1 MKVAVIK
8 IGSRISFGSIEKQ
21 NSGPAFSLFGDANE
35 NAKDIIKPSKD
46 TSGGNGEAK
55 SIINI
60 LYKGGADVTIYTKIL
75 NNDYLPEQYKFRN
88 ILNLYNSREL
98 SNNLNSENFDALI
111 VVNGNYNCFGG
122 AEDSI
127 LLDLANYNAINAF
140 NGRVFYC
147 LCDPALTLTDV
158 WKNVKSKPWAS
169 NHNESDLRIT
179 RDDIIYICQAY
190 DTEVIKNKL
199 VSQKTDNKIN
209 ICKFLHYPFEKFPA
223 LEDNNYMPDNF
234 NPEYDLLYGGTMR
247 SGRRNKKMVKFYY
260 GYSDDINVE
269 MFGKLK
275 EDELNNIRDKYFAG
289 NRSPK
294 FGQPVNYLEFCKKMN
309 SSLAHI
315 VIGDKLYEES
325 NDVPQR
331 TYESICAKVITFID
345 ADIDTAKR
353 VYGSNDFLKDFM
365 YVKDHNDVEKKINM
379 IKNDNNLRQ
388 QIIDQQLKCIFPNS
402 NAKEYCENFVNLIK
416 NNI

>member
-8 IGSRISFGSIEKQ
+8 IGSRISFGSIEKTK
-21 NSGPAFSLFGDANE
+21 SASFSLFGDHNVVE
-35 NAKDIIKPSKD
+35 DIKPCKD

-55 SIINI
+55 AIIKM
-60 LYKGGADVTIYTKIL
+60 LYDGGADVTIYTKIL
-75 NNDYLPEQYKFRN
+75 NNDYLPTEYKFKN
-88 ILNLYNSREL
+88 ILDLYTNKILETDINSQDY
-98 SNNLNSENFDALI
+98 DALI

-127 LLDLANYNAINAF
+127 LLDLANYNAITKF
-140 NGRVFYC
+140 NKKVFYC
-147 LCDPALTLTDV
+147 LCDPALILTDI

-169 NHNESDLRIT
+169 NHNESDLRID

-199 VSQKTDNKIN
+199 DKQKTDNKIIIKN
-209 ICKFLHYPFEKFPA
+209 FLHYPFEKFPA
-223 LEDNNYMPDNF
+223 LYDYNYIDMCISPK
-234 NPEYDLLYGGTMR
+234 YDLLYGGTMR
-247 SGRRNKKMVKFYY
+247 SGRRAKKMVKFYY

-275 EDELNNIRDKYFAG
+275 EDELNLIRDKYFVGKRA
-289 NRSPK
+289 PK
-294 FGQPVNYLEFCKKMN
+294 FGDAVNYLEFCKKMN
-309 SSLAHI
+309 NSLAHV

-331 TYESICAKVITFID
+331 TYESICSNVITFID
-345 ADIDTAKR
+345 KDIDTKKR
-353 VYGSNDFLKDFM
+353 VFGSDEFLKSFM
-365 YVKDHNDVEKKINM
+365 YVDDYKDVENKINM
-379 IKNDNNLRQ
+379 IKNDPDLRYRIINQ
-388 QIIDQQLKCIFPNS
+388 QKNCIFPNS
-402 NAKEYCENFVNLIK
+402 GPIEYCKNFVKLIE